1 MREEDG
7 CREGKRKRGEGVWGE
22 AGKGGGWEYICGGQ
36 CCETRQVAVTLK
48 MTVIKVTA
56 GRWIWWFWLANQSSV
71 KRTTAQIQRPPD
83 TFWLMPVPDKKGPL
97 TVLLL
102 NWVKWQKILLY
113 PTPALLIS
121 LSFKLSFLFYT
132 LCPLLIGSF
141 PTANVPC
148 SSWSPYWTSGTG
160 WNSVNHRGLLVFA
173 CVHVCAE
180 CHILYLS
187 SVLPLKS
194 IDQ

>member
-7 CREGKRKRGEGVWGE
+7 CREGKKRGGE
-22 AGKGGGWEYICGGQ
+22 KRWEYICGGQ

-102 NWVKWQKILLY
+102 NWVKWQKMLFY
-113 PTPALLIS
+113 PTPLFWSLFHLNHIS
-121 LSFKLSFLFYT
+121 FYM
-132 LCPLLIGSF
+132 LCPRPFSSF
-141 PTANVPC
+141 PTVNVPLGVI
-148 SSWSPYWTSGTG
+148 TGTVG
-160 WNSVNHRGLLVFA
+160 QVGIMLIVEAYLYVCA
-173 CVHVCAE
+173 CVHWMR
-180 CHILYLS
+180 ILYLS
-187 SVLPLKS
+187 SVLPLES